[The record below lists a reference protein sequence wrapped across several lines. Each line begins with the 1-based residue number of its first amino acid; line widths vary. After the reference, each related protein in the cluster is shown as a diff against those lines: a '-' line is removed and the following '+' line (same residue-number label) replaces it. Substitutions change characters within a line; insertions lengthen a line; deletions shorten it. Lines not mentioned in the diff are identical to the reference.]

1 VRGTQSCTYLIVGAS
16 HAGLA
21 ALDAIRMFDADS
33 PLIMASRESHLP
45 YSPTVLPYVVSGRSI
60 PEKVRLRSQDYFN
73 DKKVD
78 FRRNA
83 PLRSLDTEKKVAHFG
98 DGTSIRFEHLL
109 LATGASPNLP
119 PIPGLQDVPF
129 QVLRTMDDALALKSA
144 MTGAKRA
151 LVLGG
156 GLIGTH
162 ATENLAEAGL
172 QVTLV
177 EAKGQLL
184 PGYFDAAASGLIA
197 KAFLAHG
204 IDLVFGQA
212 VGRIEP
218 GVAVLES
225 GGEIPFD
232 LLLVAAGVSPD
243 LSYLERSGIKSARGI
258 LVDPLQRTSRPNIWA
273 AGDCAESS
281 LFQTGGT
288 GVAGIL
294 PVAVE
299 QGRIAG
305 RSMAGDGAVKPFPG
319 AVSLNTYTFFGQQAI
334 SVGRCADDA
343 GCESHVRQDEE
354 QGSYLR
360 LDLKDGR
367 LMGAAAVNV
376 ALDPGILWQLI
387 LRRTDL
393 GLVKQR
399 FLADPKSIGR
409 LVMAREWK

>member
-1 VRGTQSCTYLIVGAS
+1 
-16 HAGLA
+16 
-21 ALDAIRMFDADS
+21 
-33 PLIMASRESHLP
+33 
-45 YSPTVLPYVVSGRSI
+45 
-60 PEKVRLRSQDYFN
+60 
-73 DKKVD
+73 
-78 FRRNA
+78 
-83 PLRSLDTEKKVAHFG
+83 
-98 DGTSIRFEHLL
+98 
-109 LATGASPNLP
+109 TGASPILP
-119 PIPGLQDVPF
+119 PITGLQNVPF

-144 MTGAKRA
+144 MTGAKHA
-151 LVLGG
+151 MVLGG

-162 ATENLAEAGL
+162 GAENLADAGL
-172 QVTLV
+172 KVTLV

-184 PGYFDAAASGLIA
+184 PGYFDGTASALIA
-197 KAFLAHG
+197 KAFRAHG

-212 VGRIEP
+212 VSKIRP
-218 GVAVLES
+218 GVAVLE
-225 GGEIPFD
+225 GGSEIPFD
-232 LLLVAAGVSPD
+232 LLLVATGVSPD
-243 LSYLERSGIKSARGI
+243 LSYLGQSGIKTARGI
-258 LVDPLQRTSRPNIWA
+258 LVDDLQCTSHPNIWA

-281 LFQTGGT
+281 LFQAEAT

-305 RSMAGDGAVKPFPG
+305 QSMAGDGAVKPFPG

-343 GCESHVRQDEE
+343 GCESHIRHDEA
-354 QGSYLR
+354 QGTYLR
-360 LDLKDGR
+360 IDLMDGR
-367 LMGAAAVNV
+367 LMGAAAVNL

-393 GLVKQR
+393 GEVKQR